1 VPKPITK
8 KTEVIPSPENDQSQR
23 RKFTAAQKARILA
36 EADARERGQLS
47 ILLRRE
53 GIYSSQLGS
62 WRAQQEQH
70 GLEGLANSKPGP
82 NVTVDAK
89 DRAIEKLERRN
100 QRLEKELRI
109 ATALIGLQKKLTRSW
124 ELRWRRWRTAARTPR
139 RARRAARRG
148 SPDEE
153 GLCRS

>member
-8 KTEVIPSPENDQSQR
+8 KTEVIPSPDNEQRQR
-23 RKFTAAQKARILA
+23 RKFTAEQKARILA
-36 EADARERGQLS
+36 EADACERGQLS

-82 NVTVDAK
+82 KVTIDAK
-89 DRAIEKLERRN
+89 DRVIEKLERRN
-100 QRLEKELRI
+100 ERLEKELRI
-109 ATALIGLQKKLTRSW
+109 AKALIGMQKKAHEIMGIALPEMEDGDENASSSSSSSATRKY
-124 ELRWRRWRTAARTPR
+124 R
-139 RARRAARRG
+139 
-148 SPDEE
+148 
-153 GLCRS
+153 

>member
-8 KTEVIPSPENDQSQR
+8 KTEVIPSPDNEQRQR

-36 EADARERGQLS
+36 EADACERGQLS

-82 NVTVDAK
+82 KVTVDAK
-89 DRAIEKLERRN
+89 DRVIEKLERRN
-100 QRLEKELRI
+100 ERLEKELRI
-109 ATALIGLQKKLTRSW
+109 AKALIGLQKKAHEIMGIALPETEDDDESSSS
-124 ELRWRRWRTAARTPR
+124 LSSSSAAKKSR
-139 RARRAARRG
+139 
-148 SPDEE
+148 
-153 GLCRS
+153 